1 MKLAFAYPTKNTF
14 KSTSALKSSS
24 TTPWS
29 LRLITL
35 LMWMSVGLCA
45 AYWAFKFVTTK
56 PVVAAPVAAPTVVVD
71 SKAIGKLLGASD
83 IVAVKPVVVPVSTT
97 KYLLFGIASTVRGTG
112 VALIGIDDKPAR
124 PYRLGSKV
132 ADDLVLK
139 SLTKTKAVLAASA
152 TAPDGV
158 TLELPVRKPATLVAS
173 ANRALPPAANPVT
186 APAFNPSASN
196 PPAFIPPAINPPSIP
211 PGFPPGV
218 PPGVAARAGGVQF
231 NVQSAAPD
239 AAGNAQ
245 ILGMTPA
252 TAAPST
258 FTPTGQPPVSR
269 FAPRALK
276 DGEVPA
282 MPTAT
287 SSSSGER

>member
-1 MKLAFAYPTKNTF
+1 MKLAFAYPTKITF
-14 KSTSALKSSS
+14 KSTSALKNSS
-24 TTPWS
+24 TSSWS

-35 LMWMSVGLCA
+35 LVWMSVGLCA

-56 PVVAAPVAAPTVVVD
+56 PVAAAPVAAPTVAID
-71 SKAIGKLLGASD
+71 SKAIGKLLGATD
-83 IVAVKPVVVPVSTT
+83 IVAVKPVAAPVSST

-132 ADDLVLK
+132 ADDMVLK

-196 PPAFIPPAINPPSIP
+196 PPAFIPPALGPPSI
-211 PGFPPGV
+211 PPGV

-245 ILGMTPA
+245 IPGSASAVSGSAGSFNPA
-252 TAAPST
+252 S
-258 FTPTGQPPVSR
+258 QPPISR